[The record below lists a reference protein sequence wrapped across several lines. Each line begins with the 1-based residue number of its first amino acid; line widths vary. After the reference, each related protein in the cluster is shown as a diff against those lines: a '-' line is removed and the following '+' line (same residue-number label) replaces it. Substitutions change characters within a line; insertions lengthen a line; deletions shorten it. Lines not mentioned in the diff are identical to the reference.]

1 MAKPKS
7 WIKLNRNILEWG
19 WYTEANTMRVFIHL
33 LLKANVED
41 KIYQGIPVR
50 RGEILT
56 GYPALSKDLNL
67 SVRNV
72 RTAIE
77 HLKSTGEVTVI
88 TYPKGSL
95 IVIENYEKYQ
105 DVPVF
110 PTNKIKSKK
119 GVTGKVTGN
128 RQATDR
134 QLTGS
139 RQASDSLADRQ
150 PTTTKEYKN
159 IRNKEY
165 KENKENR
172 ASPVSPSAVSSGYV
186 PKAWERDEVPEMLWG
201 KFETV
206 AEWEAWRDK

>member
-1 MAKPKS
+1 MARPKS

-41 KIYQGIPVR
+41 KFYQGIPVR

-56 GYPALSKDLNL
+56 GYPALAEELCMSIQ
-67 SVRNV
+67 NV
-72 RTAIE
+72 RTAIN
-77 HLKSTGEVTVI
+77 HLKSTGEITVNL
-88 TYPKGSL
+88 YPKGSL

-110 PTNKIKSKK
+110 PTKSKK
-119 GVTGKVTGN
+119 LKNKVTGN
-128 RQATDR
+128 LTGNQQATNS
-134 QLTGS
+134 QLTGKS
-139 RQASDSLADRQ
+139 QATNSLANRQ
-150 PTTTKEYKN
+150 LTTTKEYKN
-159 IRNKEY
+159 IRNKE
-165 KENKENR
+165 NKENR
-172 ASPVSPSAVSSGYV
+172 ASPSLPSAVSSGYV
-186 PKAWERDEVPEMLWG
+186 PKKWERDEVPEMLWG

>member
-1 MAKPKS
+1 MARPKS

-41 KIYQGIPVR
+41 KFYQGIPVR

-56 GYPALSKDLNL
+56 GYPALAEELCMSIQ
-67 SVRNV
+67 NV
-72 RTAIE
+72 RTAIN
-77 HLKSTGEVTVI
+77 HLKSTGEITVNS
-88 TYPKGSL
+88 YPKGSL
-95 IVIENYEKYQ
+95 IIIENYEKYQ

-110 PTNKIKSKK
+110 PTKSKK
-119 GVTGKVTGN
+119 LKNKVTGN
-128 RQATDR
+128 LTGNQQATNS
-134 QLTGS
+134 QLTGKS
-139 RQASDSLADRQ
+139 QAANSLANRQ
-150 PTTTKEYKN
+150 LTTTKEYKN

-165 KENKENR
+165 KKNIG
-172 ASPVSPSAVSSGYV
+172 ASPSLPSAVSSGYV
-186 PKAWERDEVPEMLWG
+186 PKKWERDEVPEMLWG